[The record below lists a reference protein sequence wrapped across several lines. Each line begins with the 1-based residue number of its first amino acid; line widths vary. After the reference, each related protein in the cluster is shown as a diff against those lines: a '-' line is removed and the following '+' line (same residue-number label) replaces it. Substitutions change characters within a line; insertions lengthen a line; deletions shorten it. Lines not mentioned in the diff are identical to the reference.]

1 MSNDKY
7 LQSLKKKKKKKTGAG
22 HLELASKHKALSCP
36 LQLPAL
42 VCVCGLRTVRRCVG
56 LFLGLLLNSINP
68 PTYFFLYQYHT
79 NFYYYFSAIHL

>member
-1 MSNDKY
+1 MINTYKI
-7 LQSLKKKKKKKTGAG
+7 KKKKTKTGAG

-79 NFYYYFSAIHL
+79 TFYYYFSAIHL

>member
-1 MSNDKY
+1 MINTYKI
-7 LQSLKKKKKKKTGAG
+7 KKKKDKDWSWTFK
-22 HLELASKHKALSCP
+22 ASFKAQGPLLSSAATFTC
-36 LQLPAL
+36 

>member
-1 MSNDKY
+1 MINTYKI
-7 LQSLKKKKKKKTGAG
+7 KKKKDKDWSWTFK
-22 HLELASKHKALSCP
+22 ASFKAQGPLLSSAATRTCVC
-36 LQLPAL
+36 

>member
-1 MSNDKY
+1 MINTYKI
-7 LQSLKKKKKKKTGAG
+7 KKKKTNTGSG
-22 HLELASKHKALSCP
+22 QLKLASKHKALSCP